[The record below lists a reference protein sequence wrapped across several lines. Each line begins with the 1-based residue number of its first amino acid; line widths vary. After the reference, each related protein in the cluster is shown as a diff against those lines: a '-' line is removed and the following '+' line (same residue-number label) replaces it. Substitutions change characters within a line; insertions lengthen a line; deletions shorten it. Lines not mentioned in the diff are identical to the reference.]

1 MTRVASRVDPA
12 ATAFAHRAQQYDCL
26 ILSQWDDPA
35 ESSANIVWTRTV
47 FDAMSPFLEPGV
59 YMNNLGDEG
68 PDRVRDAYGAN
79 YERLVNVK
87 ATYDPSNLFR
97 FNPNIHAAPS
107 AAQS

>member
-1 MTRVASRVDPA
+1 
-12 ATAFAHRAQQYDCL
+12 
-26 ILSQWDDPA
+26 
-35 ESSANIVWTRTV
+35 
-47 FDAMSPFLEPGV
+47 
-59 YMNNLGDEG
+59 MNNLGDEG